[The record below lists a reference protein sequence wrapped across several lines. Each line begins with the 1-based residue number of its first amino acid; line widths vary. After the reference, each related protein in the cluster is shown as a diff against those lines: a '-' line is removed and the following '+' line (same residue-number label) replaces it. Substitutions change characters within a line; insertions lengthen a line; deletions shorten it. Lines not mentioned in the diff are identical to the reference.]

1 MLRNLPGLAAI
12 LALAGCVSAPVEAPA
27 LSMADLQSIAGDGW
41 KGELA
46 YRDYSPPFGQ
56 VKLAV
61 EAKVAARP
69 DGLSLALHYPKEPNA
84 DDTSELLLS
93 ADGRMFDG
101 ETVTARERAGDKLTV
116 TTQARCEDNDLPA
129 ACTHIYT
136 LSPKAF
142 GWVKLV
148 TLDRDG
154 QQFQRHA
161 YAFTR

>member
-1 MLRNLPGLAAI
+1 MLRDMTGLVAMI
-12 LALAGCVSAPVEAPA
+12 ALAGCASAPIEAPA
-27 LSMADLQSIAGDGW
+27 LSMSDLQSVAGDGW
-41 KGELA
+41 KGELV

-61 EAKVAARP
+61 EAKVAVRS
-69 DGLSLALHYPKEPNA
+69 DGVSLALHYPKEPSA
-84 DDTSELLLS
+84 DDTSDLLLS

-101 ETVTARERAGDKLTV
+101 ETVTARDRIGDKLTV

-129 ACTHIYT
+129 ACMHIYT
-136 LSPKAF
+136 LAPQAF

-148 TLDRDG
+148 TLDSDG